1 MDQPLT
7 IWWNR
12 VYGKSK
18 NGFPYTIFPYT
29 FARQMN
35 IIITGAS
42 RGIGYETAKILSR
55 ENKVISISR
64 SAEKNKL
71 PGVISISFDFE
82 KGNIKKELLPQI
94 ISSLSSGRGKEGEVA
109 VDVLI
114 NNAATFIKKPFE
126 ELSIKDFEK
135 IYRVNV
141 FSIVELT
148 KCILPLMLSPSP
160 SVRTK
165 LRTPYSIG
173 ERVGV
178 RRHVLNIASMG
189 GVQGSIKFPG
199 LSAYSSSKGALITLT
214 ECLAEEYKDKGIS
227 FNAIAF
233 GAVQTEMLAEAFPN
247 FKAPITAEEAAKFVS
262 DFAINGNKYFNGKI
276 LQMALSTP

>member
-1 MDQPLT
+1 
-7 IWWNR
+7 
-12 VYGKSK
+12 
-18 NGFPYTIFPYT
+18 
-29 FARQMN
+29 MN

-42 RGIGYETAKILSR
+42 RGIGYETAKILSK
-55 ENKVISISR
+55 EHKVISISR

-71 PGVISISFDFE
+71 PGVIPIAFDFE
-82 KGNIKKELLPQI
+82 KGNIKKDLLPEI
-94 ISSLSSGRGKEGEVA
+94 KKHFKS
-109 VDVLI
+109 VDILI
-114 NNAATFIKKPFE
+114 NNAATFIKKTFE
-126 ELSIKDFEK
+126 EISKEEFEK
-135 IYRVNV
+135 VFRVNL
-141 FSIVELT
+141 FSIAELT
-148 KCILPLMLSPSP
+148 QAILPLI
-160 SVRTK
+160 K
-165 LRTPYSIG
+165 KG
-173 ERVGV
+173 
-178 RRHVLNIASMG
+178 HVLNIASMG

-214 ECLAEEYKDKGIS
+214 ECLSEEYKDKGIS